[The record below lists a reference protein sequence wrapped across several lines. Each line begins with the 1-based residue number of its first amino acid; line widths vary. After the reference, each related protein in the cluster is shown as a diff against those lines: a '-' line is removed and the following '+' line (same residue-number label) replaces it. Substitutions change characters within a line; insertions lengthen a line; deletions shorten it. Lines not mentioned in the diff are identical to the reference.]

1 MTRPGKPATLAY
13 LIIRRMKNFLQNLL
27 IFFALCLCGLV
38 AFQWVRETDLR
49 RDVQALTDNV
59 HDKMEAIQS
68 LQQTVKR
75 DEAEIQ
81 RLDDIRI
88 RLTQTIKTNEFEI
101 SSLRRTVEKTA
112 NELDL
117 AKQQIDAYKDAVQR
131 ANENLTRQNEEI
143 KKQNEQMLEL
153 AQERNKV
160 VSNYN
165 ELAKKYNDLAEK
177 WNVQQLELA
186 KAATNAPP
194 PKR

>member
-1 MTRPGKPATLAY
+1 
-13 LIIRRMKNFLQNLL
+13 MKNVLQNLL

-49 RDVQALTDNV
+49 KNVQGLTDTV

-88 RLTQTIKTNEFEI
+88 KLTQTIKTNEFEI
-101 SSLRRTVEKTA
+101 SSLRKTVEKTA

-117 AKQQIDAYKDAVQR
+117 AKQQIEAYKVAVQK
-131 ANENLTRQNEEI
+131 ANDNILRQNEEI
-143 KKQNEQMLEL
+143 KKQNEKMLEL
-153 AQERNKV
+153 AQERNTV
-160 VSNYN
+160 VSNHN

-177 WNVQQLELA
+177 WNTQQQELA

-194 PKR
+194 APKR